1 MLANLVKLQLDHY
14 GKMLFQ
20 YRPTGGQQM
29 KYLIVLAG
37 LVAFNAQSED
47 LTMQQ
52 VNAMCDAVGSAS
64 ERIMKARQN
73 GVAKSELVASVQG
86 SSADDSFKEQASAM
100 IDEAYSQPIY
110 PDGEVKSNA
119 TQGFRSKH
127 FLQCHKEGRERL
139 GGTLIMPHQN
149 TD

>member
-1 MLANLVKLQLDHY
+1 
-14 GKMLFQ
+14 
-20 YRPTGGQQM
+20 M

-37 LVAFNAQSED
+37 LLAFNAQGEN

-64 ERIMKARQN
+64 ERIMNARQN
-73 GVAKSELVASVQG
+73 GVAKSELVASVEG
-86 SSADDSFKEQASAM
+86 AAADDSFKEQVSGM

-110 PDGEVKSNA
+110 PEQAVKNNA
-119 TQGFRSKH
+119 TQEFRSKH

-139 GGTLIMPHQN
+139 GGTLITPHQKS
-149 TD
+149 D